1 MITKKQHYYPRC
13 LMKHFA
19 DDQGK
24 VNVYIRQ
31 ANKIAKMNYE
41 KICASNYSYESHNS
55 IDNILEN
62 KLGTYESQ
70 MGTIID
76 NILNNVYPNNLK
88 NLKVTKKQQEFLYQY
103 LWLQYLRTDA
113 GRINFINLYENPFSY
128 QPRKLPINL
137 DEINSNQDKI
147 KKFNAIFKQDEAFE
161 KLLKRKIKPS
171 TMKFHIAISLEN
183 LLTSD
188 NPVIGTDDWKQII
201 LPISPYICIEFQ
213 EVSINSSDDLVVIL
227 ERDKTKYLNEATI
240 NTANYYVISNHN
252 FDITQNIYMYN
263 RFKNKD
269 WKPGRPHFNLT

>member
-1 MITKKQHYYPRC
+1 
-13 LMKHFA
+13 
-19 DDQGK
+19 
-24 VNVYIRQ
+24 
-31 ANKIAKMNYE
+31 
-41 KICASNYSYESHNS
+41 
-55 IDNILEN
+55 
-62 KLGTYESQ
+62 
-70 MGTIID
+70 
-76 NILNNVYPNNLK
+76 
-88 NLKVTKKQQEFLYQY
+88 
-103 LWLQYLRTDA
+103 
-113 GRINFINLYENPFSY
+113 
-128 QPRKLPINL
+128 
-137 DEINSNQDKI
+137 
-147 KKFNAIFKQDEAFE
+147 
-161 KLLKRKIKPS
+161 
-171 TMKFHIAISLEN
+171 MKFHIAISLEN